1 MKTNKFIIFNFKFL
15 IPFFALWA
23 MSAQGGVITYTPDDL
38 SVFPNPERGF
48 TDQLGGERAITDN
61 NNHVVLTEADWYF
74 DMDDPENAD
83 RRTQTLVMLMYYL
96 KNYRTKDLS
105 PQILQGFSEDMQLL
119 RQHGF
124 KCVLRFAYD
133 WNSKND
139 ASLSWVQRHI
149 EQLTP
154 YLQANSD
161 VIYVMETGFVGR
173 WGEWYYSSNFGNETQ
188 ELNANRR
195 AVLQALLQAC
205 PADRFLLVRY
215 PLIKLSYLG
224 DEVPL
229 DATQAYTATTRA
241 RIGHHNDAFLN
252 AWGNDGT
259 YGRNGDGPDDDPVL
273 RAYIAQ
279 ETLYV
284 PNGGETNVEEH
295 PLADIVSQRDTTIA
309 ELRRYHW
316 SFCGSTYAE
325 DVTDTWRENGTYQE
339 MERILGYRLQLLQAT
354 LPETATAGQPL
365 SIQLRIRNTGCAPLY
380 TPRTAYLV
388 LQSTDTTLRL
398 PLASDPRR
406 WLPNGA
412 ETLIQEQL
420 SLPADLPEGNYR
432 LYLHLPD
439 AAATLAG
446 DPRYAVRLANV
457 GTWDAATGWNSLN
470 ATLAISRQPSAVS
483 YPATATGAEKI
494 LRDGQ
499 LYIRRGG
506 ELFDPLGRKVNGKWT
521 IENGK

>member
-1 MKTNKFIIFNFKFL
+1 MMKHKFL
-15 IPFFALWA
+15 ILFFALRA
-23 MSAQGGVITYTPDDL
+23 MSVQAGVITYTPDDV

-48 TDQLGGERAITDN
+48 TEELGGELALTDSK
-61 NNHVVLTEADWYF
+61 NHVVLPDADWYF

-83 RRTQTLVMLMYYL
+83 RRTQTLVVLMYYL

-105 PQILQGFSEDMQLL
+105 QQILQGFSEDMQLL
-119 RQHGF
+119 RQYGF

-139 ASLSWVQRHI
+139 ASLSQVQRHL

-161 VIYVMETGFVGR
+161 VIYVLEAGFVGR
-173 WGEWYYSSNFGNETQ
+173 WGEWYYSINFGNETQ
-188 ELNANRR
+188 ELNDDRR
-195 AVLQALLQAC
+195 AVLEALLQAC

-224 DEVPL
+224 DELPL
-229 DATQAYTATTRA
+229 DAAQAYSATDRA

-259 YGRNGDGPDDDPVL
+259 YGRNGNGPDDDPVL
-273 RAYIAQ
+273 RDYIAQ

-316 SFCGSTYAE
+316 SFCGSTYTE
-325 DVTDTWRENGTYQE
+325 DVTDTWRQNGTYQE
-339 MERILGYRLQLLQAT
+339 MDRILGYRLQLIDAVI
-354 LPETATAGQPL
+354 PETATAGQLL
-365 SIQLRIRNTGCAPLY
+365 SLRLRIRNTGCAPLY
-380 TPRTAYLV
+380 NPRTAYLV
-388 LQSTDTTLRL
+388 LQGPDTTLSL
-398 PLASDPRR
+398 PLSSDPRS
-406 WLPNGA
+406 WLPNGV
-412 ETLIQEQL
+412 ETTIDEQL
-420 SLPADLPEGNYR
+420 ALPADLPDGSYQ
-432 LYLHLPD
+432 LSLHLPD
-439 AAATLAG
+439 AATSLAG

-457 GTWDAATGWNSLN
+457 DTWDATTGRNSLQ
-470 ATLAISRQPSAVS
+470 ASIAISHQSSAVS
-483 YPATATGAEKI
+483 HPAATTTAEKI
-494 LRDGQ
+494 LHDGQ
-499 LYIRRGG
+499 LYIHRGDV
-506 ELFDPLGRKVNGKWT
+506 LFDPLGRKVNGKL
-521 IENGK
+521 KMKK

>member
-1 MKTNKFIIFNFKFL
+1 MKTNKFL

-23 MSAQGGVITYTPDDL
+23 MSAQASVITYTPDDL

-48 TDQLGGERAITDN
+48 TDQLGGERALTDN

-74 DMDDPENAD
+74 DMEDPENAD

-105 PQILQGFSEDMQLL
+105 QQILQGFNEDMQLL

-133 WNSKND
+133 WQSKND
-139 ASLSWVQRHI
+139 ATLSWVQRHI

-161 VIYVMETGFVGR
+161 VIYVLEAGFVGR
-173 WGEWYYSSNFGNETQ
+173 WGEWYYSYNFGNETQ

-339 MERILGYRLQLLQAT
+339 MERILGYRLQLVQAT
-354 LPETATAGQPL
+354 LPNAGVAGQQLP
-365 SIQLRIRNTGCAPLY
+365 IQLRIRNTGCAPLY
-380 TPRTAYLV
+380 NPRTAYLV
-388 LQSTDTTLRL
+388 LQGPDTTVSL
-398 PLASDPRR
+398 PLSSDPRR

-412 ETLIQEQL
+412 ETEIQESL
-420 SLPADLPEGNYR
+420 TLPADLPEGTYQ
-432 LYLHLPD
+432 LFLHLPD
-439 AAATLAG
+439 AATTLAG

-457 GTWDAATGWNSLN
+457 GTWDATTGRNSLN

-483 YPATATGAEKI
+483 YPATTTGAEKI
-494 LRDGQ
+494 LHDRQ

-506 ELFDPLGRKVNGKWT
+506 ELFDPLGRKIRK
-521 IENGK
+521 